1 MMSLHLA
8 TPPRVLAR
16 KPAHTWLRWEF
27 STKGRLVVHGTC
39 NVCVCTRACACVRAC
54 VSLHSSSPIYHSPA
68 CPTHTQYTQNS
79 YSLSDANTA
88 LTSALLHA
96 VGGGGSVGMS
106 QEGNGLGH
114 VSR

>member
-1 MMSLHLA
+1 MTGNTLHNRQIQPDITQIKKT
-8 TPPRVLAR
+8 TPIMPIPTHNA
-16 KPAHTWLRWEF
+16 KHT
-27 STKGRLVVHGTC
+27 S
-39 NVCVCTRACACVRAC
+39 
-54 VSLHSSSPIYHSPA
+54 
-68 CPTHTQYTQNS
+68 HTQYTQNS

-96 VGGGGSVGMS
+96 VGGGGGVGMS